1 MSELPALVEGGI
13 HPVVHRYYTRYLPI
27 RYAKH
32 RTYNLASTVII
43 YHPPLMPSRGRVGI
57 MQTGVGKQVFLF
69 NAVILKY
76 IFRKMNRKDL
86 EIKESVGPNI
96 LLVL

>member
-1 MSELPALVEGGI
+1 MSKLPALVEGGI
-13 HPVVHRYYTRYLPI
+13 HPVVHRYYPHYLPI

-57 MQTGVGKQVFLF
+57 MQTGIKKKLIVLF
-69 NAVILKY
+69 NSVILKY
-76 IFRKMNRKDL
+76 IFKKMNKKYL
-86 EIKESVGPNI
+86 EIKKISRP
-96 LLVL
+96 